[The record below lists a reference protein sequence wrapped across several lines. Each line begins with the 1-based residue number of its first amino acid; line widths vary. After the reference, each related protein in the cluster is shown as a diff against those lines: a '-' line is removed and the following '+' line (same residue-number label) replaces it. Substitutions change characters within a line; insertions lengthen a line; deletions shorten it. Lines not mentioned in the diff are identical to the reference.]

1 MCVCVRVP
9 RCVWMCVLF
18 ASRYAVDV
26 AWVNSV
32 GTGSAITTG
41 AAAPLETLPPVA
53 PGQPPPSPV
62 VVDIGSSYVTLQW
75 GGAFVSGGAR
85 AVRWMVQTSSD
96 GATYVMVL
104 VHMQV
109 YECFGGLAVASS
121 LHPSV
126 LACVHLLCVLESST
140 SNHFRVQVRQ
150 RQVCGGTTYLWERFH
165 KQHPAPNPST

>member
-1 MCVCVRVP
+1 MPQLCCLLCIFLSLWGVEVGLVVSCEPELRPRVCMSVFVGSRASFD
-9 RCVWMCVLF
+9 MCVLF

-53 PGQPPPSPV
+53 PAQPPPSPV
-62 VVDIGSSYVTLQW
+62 VVDIGSSFVTLQW

-104 VHMQV
+104 MHMHV
-109 YECFGGLAVASS
+109 YGYSCCVKP
-121 LHPSV
+121 PSIRSCMCTP
-126 LACVHLLCVLESST
+126 ALCT
-140 SNHFRVQVRQ
+140 
-150 RQVCGGTTYLWERFH
+150 
-165 KQHPAPNPST
+165 